1 MRIQLS
7 KHNKIQAGINPP
19 PAILYRKAAFMAA
32 FLFLTNFISINGA
45 KQLVLGS
52 NNVIMKKLLFSLL
65 LCTSLYAAQAQLLQ
79 LQDPVSSKN
88 FNPEK
93 YAGIRGTPFL
103 QEKWIHGAV
112 TTNLGIYNDLELKID
127 LFENALFYNNG
138 GEPFELIDKIVEV
151 KLFPK
156 WPDNKIELVF
166 TKGIS
171 QAGIKPEQYVQV
183 LVGNGA
189 VQFYRSDIKQVSEM
203 SEINAGMVKT
213 FSNTSR
219 YYIKKGDQFKFI
231 RLNKEDVM
239 SFLMDKEAAINAI
252 IAEKK
257 LNLKKEGDI
266 AQAIQAYNSLP

>member
-1 MRIQLS
+1 MI
-7 KHNKIQAGINPP
+7 ICI
-19 PAILYRKAAFMAA
+19 
-32 FLFLTNFISINGA
+32 
-45 KQLVLGS
+45 
-52 NNVIMKKLLFSLL
+52 L
-65 LCTSLYAAQAQLLQ
+65 LCFGLQNVQAQLLQ

-103 QEKWIHGAV
+103 QEKWVHGSV
-112 TTNLGIYNDLELKID
+112 TTNLGVYNDLELKID
-127 LFENALFYNNG
+127 LYDNILFFNNG

-156 WPDNKIELVF
+156 WPDNKNELLFV
-166 TKGIS
+166 KGLS
-171 QAGIKPEQYVQV
+171 QAGIKPEQYIQV
-183 LVGNGA
+183 LVGTGA

-213 FSNTSR
+213 FANASR
-219 YYIKKGDQFKFI
+219 FYIKKGDQFKLI

-239 SFLMDKEAAINAI
+239 SFLIDKDAAINAVI
-252 IAEKK
+252 TEKK

>member
-32 FLFLTNFISINGA
+32 FLFLTNFISKNGA

-183 LVGNGA
+183 LLGSGA

>member
-1 MRIQLS
+1 
-7 KHNKIQAGINPP
+7 
-19 PAILYRKAAFMAA
+19 
-32 FLFLTNFISINGA
+32 
-45 KQLVLGS
+45 
-52 NNVIMKKLLFSLL
+52 MKKMIICIL
-65 LCTSLYAAQAQLLQ
+65 LCFGLQNVQAQLLQ

-103 QEKWIHGAV
+103 QEKWVHGSV
-112 TTNLGIYNDLELKID
+112 TTNLGVYNDLELKID
-127 LFENALFYNNG
+127 LYDNILFFNNG

-156 WPDNKIELVF
+156 WPDNKNELLF
-166 TKGIS
+166 TKGLS
-171 QAGIKPEQYVQV
+171 QAGIKPEQYIQV
-183 LVGNGA
+183 LVGTGA

-213 FSNTSR
+213 FANASR
-219 YYIKKGDQFKFI
+219 FYIKKGDQFKLI

-239 SFLMDKEAAINAI
+239 SFLIDKDAAINAVI
-252 IAEKK
+252 TEKK

>member
-1 MRIQLS
+1 
-7 KHNKIQAGINPP
+7 
-19 PAILYRKAAFMAA
+19 
-32 FLFLTNFISINGA
+32 
-45 KQLVLGS
+45 
-52 NNVIMKKLLFSLL
+52 MKKIIICIL
-65 LCTSLYAAQAQLLQ
+65 LCFALQNVQAQLLQ
-79 LQDPVSSKN
+79 LQDPVSNKN

-127 LFENALFYNNG
+127 LYDNILFYNNG

-156 WPDNKIELVF
+156 WPDNKNEMVF
-166 TKGIS
+166 IKGMN
-171 QAGIKPEQYVQV
+171 QAGLRPDQYIQV
-183 LVGNGA
+183 LVGTGA

-213 FSNTSR
+213 FANASR
-219 YYIKKGDQFKFI
+219 YYIKKGDQFKLI
-231 RLNKEDVM
+231 RLNKDEIM
-239 SFLMDKEAAINAI
+239 SFLIDKDAAINAVVT
-252 IAEKK
+252 KQK

-266 AQAIQAYNSLP
+266 AQAIQAYNGLP

>member
-1 MRIQLS
+1 MKKTIV
-7 KHNKIQAGINPP
+7 
-19 PAILYRKAAFMAA
+19 AILLCFA
-32 FLFLTNFISINGA
+32 L
-45 KQLVLGS
+45 Q
-52 NNVIMKKLLFSLL
+52 NV
-65 LCTSLYAAQAQLLQ
+65 QAQLLQ

-93 YAGIRGTPFL
+93 YAGIRGTPFF
-103 QEKWIHGAV
+103 QEIWLHGAV

-138 GEPFELIDKIVEV
+138 GEPFELVDKIVEV

-156 WPDNKIELVF
+156 WPDNKIELIF
-166 TKGIS
+166 TKGMN
-171 QAGIKPEQYVQV
+171 QAGLKPEQYVQV

-239 SFLMDKEAAINAI
+239 SFFIDKEAAINAI
-252 IAEKK
+252 ITEKK

>member
-1 MRIQLS
+1 
-7 KHNKIQAGINPP
+7 
-19 PAILYRKAAFMAA
+19 
-32 FLFLTNFISINGA
+32 
-45 KQLVLGS
+45 
-52 NNVIMKKLLFSLL
+52 MKKIIICIL
-65 LCTSLYAAQAQLLQ
+65 LCFAIQNVQAQLLQ

-103 QEKWIHGAV
+103 QEKWVHGSV
-112 TTNLGIYNDLELKID
+112 TTNLGVYNDLELKID
-127 LFENALFYNNG
+127 LYDNILFFNNG

-156 WPDNKIELVF
+156 WPDNKNELLF
-166 TKGIS
+166 TKGLS
-171 QAGIKPEQYVQV
+171 QAGIKPEQYIQV
-183 LVGNGA
+183 LVGTGA

-213 FSNTSR
+213 FANASR
-219 YYIKKGDQFKFI
+219 FYIKKGDQFKLI

-239 SFLMDKEAAINAI
+239 SFLIDKDAAINAVI
-252 IAEKK
+252 TEKK

>member
-1 MRIQLS
+1 
-7 KHNKIQAGINPP
+7 
-19 PAILYRKAAFMAA
+19 
-32 FLFLTNFISINGA
+32 
-45 KQLVLGS
+45 
-52 NNVIMKKLLFSLL
+52 MKKIIICIL
-65 LCTSLYAAQAQLLQ
+65 LCFALQNVQAQLLQ
-79 LQDPVSSKN
+79 LQDPVSNKN

-127 LFENALFYNNG
+127 LYDNILFYNNG

-156 WPDNKIELVF
+156 WPDNKNEMVF
-166 TKGIS
+166 IKGMN
-171 QAGIKPEQYVQV
+171 QAGIKPDQYIQV
-183 LVGNGA
+183 LVGTGA

-213 FSNTSR
+213 FANASR
-219 YYIKKGDQFKFI
+219 YYIKKGDQFKLI
-231 RLNKEDVM
+231 RLNKDEIM
-239 SFLMDKEAAINAI
+239 SFLMDKDAAINDVVT
-252 IAEKK
+252 EQK

>member
-1 MRIQLS
+1 
-7 KHNKIQAGINPP
+7 
-19 PAILYRKAAFMAA
+19 
-32 FLFLTNFISINGA
+32 
-45 KQLVLGS
+45 
-52 NNVIMKKLLFSLL
+52 MKKIIICIL
-65 LCTSLYAAQAQLLQ
+65 LCFAIQNVQAQLLQ
-79 LQDPVSSKN
+79 LQDPVSNKN

-103 QEKWIHGAV
+103 QEKWVHGSV
-112 TTNLGIYNDLELKID
+112 TTKLGVYNDLELKID
-127 LFENALFYNNG
+127 LYDNILFFNNG

-156 WPDNKIELVF
+156 WPDNKNELLF
-166 TKGIS
+166 IKGLS
-171 QAGIKPEQYVQV
+171 QAGIKPEQYIQV
-183 LVGNGA
+183 LVGTGA

-213 FSNTSR
+213 FANASR
-219 YYIKKGDQFKFI
+219 FYIKKGDQFKLI

-239 SFLMDKEAAINAI
+239 SFLIDKDAAINAVI
-252 IAEKK
+252 TEKK

>member
-1 MRIQLS
+1 MRIQVS

-32 FLFLTNFISINGA
+32 FLFLTNFISKNGA

-103 QEKWIHGAV
+103 QDKWMRGIV
-112 TTNLGIYNDLELKID
+112 TTNLGIYNDLELKLN
-127 LFENALFYNNG
+127 LFDDALFYNKEG
-138 GEPFELIDKIVEV
+138 DAFELVDKIVEL

-156 WPDNKIELVF
+156 WPDTKTELVF
-166 TKGIS
+166 TKGMN
-171 QAGIKPEQYVQV
+171 QAGLKPEQFIQV
-183 LVGNGA
+183 LVGTGP

-239 SFLMDKEAAINAI
+239 SILMDKEAAINTI
-252 IAEKK
+252 ITEKK